1 MSGALRTPSE
11 SERAAQTNRC
21 GEAFPLK
28 GLGASSQIVVSLLL
42 AMLLKDRIAQLI
54 TQGVEEAQRR
64 GVLPPGPVPEV
75 VVERPQLPEHGD
87 FATNLPLRLAR
98 AARMSPV
105 AIAEGLAPLI
115 ATEEP
120 TERVWAAPPG
130 FINFTISQD
139 WLRQQVTTI
148 LQEGDTYGNLDLGG
162 GRRVQVEFV
171 SVNPTGPIH
180 VGHARG
186 AVLGS
191 GLANVMA
198 AAGYNVS
205 REYYINDAGSQVD
218 AFYRTLNARYLQA
231 LGRDVEVPSDGYMGF
246 YMEELAQKVLKEEK
260 QRFLDMPEEEAV
272 PAIGKIGLR
281 EMLRVIREDLES
293 IQVKFDAWFSEQSL
307 FDSGDYDAALDLLR
321 QAGYLAQ
328 REGATWFASTTLGE
342 DKDNVLIRSTGAP
355 TYFAS
360 DVAYHYNKLLKRG
373 YDRVINIWGADHQGH
388 VSRMKAVVRAL
399 GMDAE
404 RLTIIISQLV
414 TLKRGQEVIRL
425 SKRTGDLITLRELVD
440 EVGSDACRFFFLSRT
455 ADSQMDFDLELAKKE
470 SEDNPV
476 YYVQYA
482 HARIAGI
489 LRLAQEQSLDFT
501 PGDVRL
507 LTNEAEVAL
516 IRKMLLLPEIIE
528 GIALSLEP
536 HHLPRYTVELATAF
550 HWFYQQC
557 RVVSTEPGDE
567 AITLARLKL
576 VQACRIVLARCL
588 SLMSMSAPERM

>member
-1 MSGALRTPSE
+1 
-11 SERAAQTNRC
+11 
-21 GEAFPLK
+21 
-28 GLGASSQIVVSLLL
+28 
-42 AMLLKDRIAQLI
+42 MLLKHRIAQLI

-105 AIAEGLAPLI
+105 AIAEGVAPLI

-148 LQEGDTYGNLDLGG
+148 LQEGETYGNLDLGG
-162 GRRVQVEFV
+162 GRRVQIEFV

-198 AAGYNVS
+198 AAGYDVS

-231 LGRDVEVPSDGYMGF
+231 LGRDVEVPADGYMGS

-272 PAIGKIGLR
+272 PTIGKIGLR

-414 TLKRGQEVIRL
+414 TLKRGQEIIRL

-489 LRLAQEQSLDFT
+489 LRLAQEQGLDFT
-501 PGDVRL
+501 RGNVRL
-507 LTNEAEVAL
+507 LTHEAEVAL
-516 IRKMLLLPEIIE
+516 IRRMLLLPEIIE

-557 RVVSTEPGDE
+557 RVVSSEPGAE

>member
-1 MSGALRTPSE
+1 
-11 SERAAQTNRC
+11 
-21 GEAFPLK
+21 
-28 GLGASSQIVVSLLL
+28 
-42 AMLLKDRIAQLI
+42 MLLKHRIAQI
-54 TQGVEEAQRR
+54 IAQGVEEAQRR

-98 AARMSPV
+98 AARMPPM

-120 TERVWAAPPG
+120 IDRVWVAPPG
-130 FINFTISQD
+130 FINFAINQD
-139 WLRQQVTTI
+139 WLRQQVQSI
-148 LQEGDTYGNLDLGG
+148 LQEGDTYGNLDMGG
-162 GRRVQVEFV
+162 GRRVQIEFV

-198 AAGYNVS
+198 AAGYDVS
-205 REYYINDAGSQVD
+205 REYYINDVGSQID
-218 AFYRTLNARYLQA
+218 AFYRTLHVRYLQA
-231 LGRDVEVPSDGYMGF
+231 LGRDAEVPSDGYMGS
-246 YMEELAQKVLKEEK
+246 YMEELARKVLDQEK

-272 PAIGKIGLR
+272 PAIGQIGLK
-281 EMLRVIREDLES
+281 EMLRLIREDLES
-293 IQVKFDAWFSEQSL
+293 IQVTFDVWFSEHSL
-307 FDSGDYDAALDLLR
+307 FDLGDYDEALGLLR
-321 QAGYLAQ
+321 DGGYLAQ
-328 REGATWFASTTLGE
+328 REGATWFASTALGE
-342 DKDNVLIRSTGAP
+342 DKESVLIRSTGAP

-373 YDRVINIWGADHQGH
+373 YDRVIDIWGADHQGH
-388 VSRMKAVVRAL
+388 VSRMKAVVGVL
-399 GMDAE
+399 GLDSE

-414 TLKRGQEVIRL
+414 TLKRDQEVIRL

-482 HARIAGI
+482 HTRIAGI

-507 LTNEAEVAL
+507 LTHEAEVAL
-516 IRKMLLLPEIIE
+516 VRKMLLLPEIIE

-557 RVVSTEPGDE
+557 RVVSSERGDE

-588 SLMSMSAPERM
+588 SLMSMDAPERM